1 MALYHSSNGLLSNN
15 SVLIAR
21 DGFLQGSL
29 FCLSGRQESGIGRWI
44 SPGGNDYTLPGGTH
58 PFDVSVG
65 SESNPGLVEITVSGS
80 ESRFPAGIW
89 DGVYSCVIS
98 DETGIEQTLYLGIN
112 IVFGR
117 LRVMKKEHLR

>member
-1 MALYHSSNGLLSNN
+1 MTLYNSSNGLLSNN

-21 DGFLQGSL
+21 DGFLQGSW
-29 FCLSGRQESGIGRWI
+29 FCLSGRRESGIGRWI
-44 SPGGNDYTLPGGTH
+44 SPGGNDYTLPGPH

-65 SESNPGLVEITVSGS
+65 RESNPGLVEISVSGS

-89 DGVYSCVIS
+89 DGIYSCVIS
-98 DETGIEQTLYLGIN
+98 DEKGIEQTLYLGIY

-117 LRVMKKEHLR
+117 LATCYE